1 MGFLSVAAGLQ
12 EAAALGAKVE
22 GHGIV
27 GAGLR
32 SHLESLL
39 PYSVDSV
46 CHKIPPRFRGG
57 GSGDGRDVKAIVY

>member
-12 EAAALGAKVE
+12 EAAALGGKVE

-27 GAGLR
+27 EAGLR

-39 PYSVDSV
+39 PYSADSI
-46 CHKIPPRFRGG
+46 CHKILPRFRGG
-57 GSGDGRDVKAIVY
+57 GRGEDTDLIT